1 MTSRTL
7 DTGLNY
13 RFNIHLDT
21 ADPLINM
28 SLKDSDSLPEFDVA
42 YDLMAV
48 EFDKPERKMEAKE
61 LQYEYSPKIKFLIG
75 LYREPLP
82 VISTIILPLF
92 LINIIIL
99 AITWVGGDDGTL
111 LTNVTTILL
120 VLVAYL
126 PTVRA
131 EIPSQPYFT
140 MIDCIIVSLIVQ
152 CLVAISPVF
161 ITDKDVIE
169 GNWRER
175 GSLVASAVLFSL
187 WVAYVIFK
195 II

>member
-1 MTSRTL
+1 M
-7 DTGLNY
+7 NY
-13 RFNIHLDT
+13 RFNFHLDDS
-21 ADPLINM
+21 DPTINM
-28 SLKDSDSLPEFDVA
+28 SQKGCDDLPEFDIA
-42 YDLMAV
+42 HDLMKV
-48 EFDKPERKMEAKE
+48 EFDKPERKMDKGE
-61 LQYEYSPKIKFLIG
+61 LQYEYAPKIRFLIG
-75 LYREPLP
+75 LFREPLP
-82 VISTIILPLF
+82 ILSTIILPLL

-99 AITWVGGDDGTL
+99 GINWVGGDDGTL

-152 CLVAISPVF
+152 CLVAISPIF
-161 ITDKDVIE
+161 ITNKEVNE

-175 GSLVASAVLFSL
+175 GVFITSAILGAAWVL
-187 WVAYVIFK
+187 YVIFK
-195 II
+195 MF